1 MEINSYF
8 LLFLPVMI
16 KRRVIVSATNDL
28 ATDQRV
34 SRLCRTLCSDGFE
47 VMLTGRILPESLP
60 LTELPYKTRRVRH
73 WFNKKMFFYAEYN
86 IRLFFY
92 LLFTSFD
99 ILHSNDLDT
108 LPANYLASRI
118 KRKPLVYDTHEY
130 FTEMPGLYGRPAV
143 KKIWE
148 FIERKIFPHIQI
160 IITVNDSIA
169 EIYREKYSRHIHVVR
184 NLPER
189 ITIDP
194 SASPSMYGLPENKKL
209 IIMQGRGI
217 NRDRGAEEAI
227 YAMQHIDNA
236 VLVIAGDGDI
246 VTDLKKLVI
255 KEKSG
260 EKVYFIPPVPYKELM
275 KLTSICHCGLS
286 LDKDTSLNYRF
297 SLPNKLFDYIMAEI
311 PVLASSLPEVR
322 KIVDQYSTGLLIT
335 EVSPRQIAEKLKI
348 ILFDIPKDSW
358 KEKLLKAKEELNWDK
373 EKHRLSELYMSL
385 SNNQEV

>member
-1 MEINSYF
+1 
-8 LLFLPVMI
+8 MI
-16 KRRVIVSATNDL
+16 KKRVIVSVTNDL

-34 SRLCRTLCSDGFE
+34 SRLCRTLCSEGFE
-47 VMLTGRILPESLP
+47 VILTGRILRESLP
-60 LTELPYKTRRVRH
+60 LTGMPYKTRRVRH

-92 LLFTSFD
+92 LLFTRFD

-118 KRKPLVYDTHEY
+118 KRRPLVYDSHEY
-130 FTEMPGLYGRPAV
+130 FTEVPGLAGRPVV

-148 FIERKIFPHIQI
+148 FIERKIFPHVQCV
-160 IITVNDSIA
+160 ITVNDSIA
-169 EIYREKYSRHIHVVR
+169 EIYRKKYSRHIHVVR

-194 SASPSMYGLPENKKL
+194 SASPSDYGLPENKKL

-227 YAMQHIDNA
+227 QAMRYIDNA
-236 VLVIAGDGDI
+236 VLVIAGDGD
-246 VTDLKKLVI
+246 VLNDLKELVI
-255 KEKSG
+255 RENS
-260 EKVYFIPPVPYKELM
+260 EDKVCFIPPVPYKELM

-297 SLPNKLFDYIMAEI
+297 SLPNKLFDYIMAGI
-311 PVLASSLPEVR
+311 PVLASSLPEVS
-322 KIVDQYSTGLLIT
+322 KIVDQYSTGLIAT
-335 EVSPRQIAEKLKI
+335 EVNPRHIAEKLKI
-348 ILFDIPKDSW
+348 ILFDIPKVSW
-358 KEKLLKAKEELNWDK
+358 KEKLSKASEELNWDK
-373 EKHRLSELYMSL
+373 EKHKLSKLYMSL
-385 SNNQEV
+385 SRYQ